1 MVLTAHASWEIISCI
16 VFGLLF
22 PRRRNG
28 CGSLFLHLIF
38 FPSPGVPKEK
48 GLFGITLCVVY
59 GLSVSFPEKEIV
71 VDTDLEIRIKL
82 SAS

>member
-1 MVLTAHASWEIISCI
+1 MVL
-16 VFGLLF
+16 FF
-22 PRRRNG
+22 
-28 CGSLFLHLIF
+28 LFL
-38 FPSPGVPKEK
+38 VCQKERACLASCSK
-48 GLFGITLCVVY
+48 SFY

>member
-1 MVLTAHASWEIISCI
+1 MLAGKIFLALCLVCSFQEEMAVDIFSCI
-16 VFGLLF
+16 
-22 PRRRNG
+22 
-28 CGSLFLHLIF
+28 CLIF
-38 FPSPGVPKEK
+38 FPSPGVPKGK
-48 GLFGITLCVVY
+48 GLFGITLCVIY

>member
-1 MVLTAHASWEIISCI
+1 MLAGKIFIVLCLACSFQEEMVVDIFSCI
-16 VFGLLF
+16 
-22 PRRRNG
+22 
-28 CGSLFLHLIF
+28 CLICF
-38 FPSPGVPKEK
+38 FSSPGVPKGK